1 MDGYSIDELEDALSG
16 EGWEPEY
23 KDAGEVLDNPSFELS
38 IDLRTVYVEVVETTL
53 DGEVVM
59 LRICEF
65 DENGKDFLELWDVEE
80 VAGVNS
86 VISEV
91 KEFLAS
97 I

>member
-23 KDAGEVLDNPSFELS
+23 KDAGEALDNPSFELS